1 MTEVQARAKPPD
13 GQDAALAAA
22 LRRGDERAF
31 SLLVEQHHAALLR
44 LAAQYVASAAI
55 AEEVVQDTWITFV
68 QGLDRFEGRSSLKT
82 WLFGTLFNCARN
94 RRRKEIRSVP
104 FSSVWNPEEPGEP
117 AFDPS
122 RFRSEGTWAGN
133 WVVPFKGFSDDA
145 ERRLLNGE
153 LEQQLRAAIDLLPA
167 AQREVIT
174 LRDVEGFSAE
184 EVCEL
189 LDLTEANQ
197 RVLLHR
203 ARARVRATLERYLA
217 PADGAA

>member
-1 MTEVQARAKPPD
+1 MTEVQAQANPPD
-13 GQDAALAAA
+13 GQDAAIAAA

-31 SLLVEQHHAALLR
+31 CLLVEQHHAALLR

-68 QGLDRFEGRSSLKT
+68 QSLDRFEGRSSLKT

-104 FSSVWNPEEPGEP
+104 FSSVWNPDEPGEA

-133 WVVPFKGFSDDA
+133 WAVPFKGFSEDA
-145 ERRLLNGE
+145 ERRLLHGE
-153 LEQQLRAAIDLLPA
+153 LRQQLRAAIDGLPA

-189 LDLTEANQ
+189 LGLTEANQ

-203 ARARVRATLERYLA
+203 ARARVRATLEKYLA